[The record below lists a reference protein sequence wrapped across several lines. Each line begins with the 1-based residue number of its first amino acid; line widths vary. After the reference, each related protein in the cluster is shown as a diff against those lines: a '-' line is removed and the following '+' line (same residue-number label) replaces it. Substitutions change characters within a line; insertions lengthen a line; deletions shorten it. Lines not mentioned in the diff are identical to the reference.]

1 MSTTSA
7 NHRAAMPPATCEA
20 ALRRLAELAADFGA
34 ERIATGA
41 RSDAERVTE
50 GRFYAACVGQFK
62 RGKSTLLNALAGH
75 SVLPTAVV
83 PVTAVPTVIRYGE
96 RLTARVR
103 QQGGELWNEIPINAV
118 AEYVAEEEN
127 PENAKGV
134 TGVEIFVPSPLLQCG
149 MCLVDTP
156 GLGSVF
162 PGNTAATHAFI
173 PHIDAAIVVIGA
185 DPPISAEE
193 LQIAETVAGN
203 VHDLFFV
210 LNKADRTSDSERAA
224 ALEFARGILAKRLAC
239 GAPRI
244 FEVSALERLE
254 QRGLERDWSELVQT
268 LTNLVSGSDRSVVH
282 EAAQRAV
289 RRSAN
294 QLFAVIKEERDALDR
309 PLEQSETRI
318 TALRKVLR
326 QSENDARDLAILL
339 TAEQQRL
346 SATFAERRARFLK
359 EAQPRAFQQL
369 QDRLPS
375 LSRVRSGPAYRRA
388 LNHLA
393 QEVVY
398 AVLAPWLQ
406 GEAEFAENAFRKTA
420 ARFVELGNDFLHR
433 LAATGVPGLESLP
446 EQLEPAQ
453 GLRVQSQFHFHVIER
468 VAAPASPLLFV
479 SDLLCS
485 ALGWRAGM
493 VGDALQF
500 VGQLLEVNS
509 SRVQS
514 DVDERTRGSRR
525 KLEAEITVLL
535 NEGSTVA
542 ERALAHARAAQT
554 AGEPAVAKA
563 RARLDSAEREVRGF
577 LQLFLR
583 A

>member
-7 NHRAAMPPATCEA
+7 SHRAAMPGASSEAT
-20 ALRRLAELAADFGA
+20 LRRLAELAADFGA
-34 ERIATGA
+34 EPIAAGA
-41 RSDAERVTE
+41 RSIAERVAE

-62 RGKSTLLNALAGH
+62 RGKSTLLNALTGH

-83 PVTAVPTVIRYGE
+83 PVTAVPTVIRHGD
-96 RLTARVR
+96 RVLARVR
-103 QQGGELWNEIPINAV
+103 LQSGELWNEIPMDAV
-118 AEYVAEEEN
+118 AEYVSEEKN

-134 TGVEIFVPSPLLQCG
+134 TGVEIFVPSPLLQSG

-162 PGNTAATHAFI
+162 PGNTAATHAFV

-193 LQIAETVAGN
+193 LQLVETVARN
-203 VHDLFFV
+203 VRDLFFV

-224 ALEFARGILAKRLAC
+224 ALEFAREILAKRLERA
-239 GAPRI
+239 APRI

-254 QRGLERDWSELVQT
+254 QRGAQRDWSELVRA
-268 LTNLVSGSDRSVVH
+268 LSELVSGSGRSLVH
-282 EAAQRAV
+282 EAAQRAI

-294 QLFAVIKEERDALDR
+294 QLLAVIKEERDALDR
-309 PLEQSETRI
+309 PLEGSEARI
-318 TALRKVLR
+318 TALRKILR
-326 QSENDARDLAILL
+326 ESENDARDLAVLL

-359 EAQPRAFQQL
+359 EAQPRALQQL

-375 LSRVRSGPAYRRA
+375 LSRIHSGPAHRRA

-393 QEVVY
+393 QEIVY
-398 AVLAPWLQ
+398 SELAPWLQ
-406 GEAEFAENAFRKTA
+406 GEAEFAETAFRQTT
-420 ARFVELGNDFLHR
+420 ARFVELGNSFLNR
-433 LAATGVPGLESLP
+433 LAATGMPDLESLP
-446 EQLEPAQ
+446 EELEQ
-453 GLRVQSQFHFHVIER
+453 TRGLRVQSRFQFHVIER

-479 SDLLCS
+479 SDLVR
-485 ALGWRAGM
+485 AGLGWREGI
-493 VGDALQF
+493 VRDAMEF

-514 DVDERTRGSRR
+514 DVDERLRGSRR
-525 KLEAEITVLL
+525 KLGAEITALL
-535 NEGSTVA
+535 TEGSTIA
-542 ERALAHARAAQT
+542 ARALAHARAAQA
-554 AGEPAVAKA
+554 AGAPAVVKA
-563 RARLDSAEREVRGF
+563 RARIDSAEREVRSF
-577 LQLFLR
+577 L
-583 A
+583 